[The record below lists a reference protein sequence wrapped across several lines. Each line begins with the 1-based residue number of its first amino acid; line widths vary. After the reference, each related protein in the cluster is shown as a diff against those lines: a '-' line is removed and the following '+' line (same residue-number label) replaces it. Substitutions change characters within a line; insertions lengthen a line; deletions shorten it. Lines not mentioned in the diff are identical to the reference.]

1 MARKEA
7 PAAPAE
13 PATQPD
19 KKNTAEG
26 NLENEEED
34 YVEEDD
40 EDYDPEKKQQEEDQE
55 SDNSDNEPEPDYS
68 AINTGVSQVRTR
80 TQRYEEELGGGK
92 KRRIDPSGLLQDE
105 LRVDV
110 NAIFESLKSGND
122 DTDWTTLIDKDA
134 VVEEKKPEEPT
145 DPHETRMVR
154 IETSYTFAGKLVKE
168 LKMVQADSAEAKAYL
183 NSASGITIGGEGE
196 GQKKLFVTVVRTI
209 KGTDEQVPL
218 MIKLKRPSLIDKFL
232 KGDKKNKL
240 TTLEKSRLDWASY
253 VDEEKIQDDL
263 ALHNKAGYLDKQD
276 FLGRMDAKRDVQYQ
290 RAKELERQ
298 RQWQLQQKG
307 K

>member
-1 MARKEA
+1 MARK
-7 PAAPAE
+7 AAPAQLE
-13 PATQPD
+13 PEQDP
-19 KKNTAEG
+19 KKTSPHNLDEEG
-26 NLENEEED
+26 ED
-34 YVEEDD
+34 YNEDED
-40 EDYDPEKKQQEEDQE
+40 EDYDPEKKQQEDDQE

-80 TQRYEEELGGGK
+80 TQRYEEDLNGHK
-92 KRRIDPSGLLQDE
+92 KRRTDPSGLLQDE
-105 LRVDV
+105 LRIDV
-110 NAIFESLKSGND
+110 NAIFESLKSGKD
-122 DTDWTTLIDKDA
+122 ETDWTQLIDKDA
-134 VVEEKKPEEPT
+134 VVKEKEPEEPI

-168 LKMVQADSAEAKAYL
+168 LKMVKADSAEAKAYL
-183 NSASGITIGGEGE
+183 NSASGITLGAEGE

-276 FLGRMDAKRDVQYQ
+276 FLGRMDAKRDDQYQ
-290 RAKELERQ
+290 RAKDLERQ

>member
-1 MARKEA
+1 MARK
-7 PAAPAE
+7 AAPAQLE
-13 PATQPD
+13 PEQDP
-19 KKNTAEG
+19 KKASPHNLDEEG
-26 NLENEEED
+26 ED
-34 YVEEDD
+34 YNEDED
-40 EDYDPEKKQQEEDQE
+40 EDYDPEKKQQEDDQE

-80 TQRYEEELGGGK
+80 TQRYEEDLNGHK
-92 KRRIDPSGLLQDE
+92 KRRTDPSGLLQDE
-105 LRVDV
+105 LRIDV
-110 NAIFESLKSGND
+110 NAIFESLKSGKD
-122 DTDWTTLIDKDA
+122 ETDWTQLIDKDA
-134 VVEEKKPEEPT
+134 VVKEKEPEEPI

-168 LKMVQADSAEAKAYL
+168 LKMVKADSAEAKAYL
-183 NSASGITIGGEGE
+183 NSASGITLGAEGE

-276 FLGRMDAKRDVQYQ
+276 FLGRMDAKRDDQYQ
-290 RAKELERQ
+290 RAKDLERQ

>member
-1 MARKEA
+1 MPRK
-7 PAAPAE
+7 AAPAQPE
-13 PATQPD
+13 PEQEP
-19 KKNTAEG
+19 KKASPHNLDVEG
-26 NLENEEED
+26 ED
-34 YVEEDD
+34 YNEDED
-40 EDYDPEKKQQEEDQE
+40 EDYDPEKKQQEDDQE

-80 TQRYEEELGGGK
+80 TQRYEEDLNGNK
-92 KRRIDPSGLLQDE
+92 KRRTDPSGLLQDE
-105 LRVDV
+105 LRIDV

-122 DTDWTTLIDKDA
+122 DTDWTQLIDKDA
-134 VVEEKKPEEPT
+134 VVKEKEPEEPI

-168 LKMVQADSAEAKAYL
+168 LKMVKADSAEAKAYL
-183 NSASGITIGGEGE
+183 NSASGITLGAEGE

-276 FLGRMDAKRDVQYQ
+276 FLGRMDAKRDDQYK
-290 RAKELERQ
+290 RAKDLERQ